1 MSRHKGEYKTH
12 EDTGAKDAPD
22 ADTAVRLGKT
32 GHGVPKKEE
41 WFIWEKKVYFL
52 YFVKVKDEDYLT
64 KTEKFCVPTLEHTVA
79 LLNKYI
85 GQSLMSVF
93 YLTDSTWY

>member
-1 MSRHKGEYKTH
+1 MLILFFPLGILALIFIALILMAILIGRYMSRHKGEYKTH

-41 WFIWEKKVYFL
+41 WFI
-52 YFVKVKDEDYLT
+52 
-64 KTEKFCVPTLEHTVA
+64 
-79 LLNKYI
+79 
-85 GQSLMSVF
+85 
-93 YLTDSTWY
+93 

>member
-1 MSRHKGEYKTH
+1 MAILIGRYMSRHKGEYKTH

-41 WFIWEKKVYFL
+41 WFIWDKKKFFIL
-52 YFVKVKDEDYLT
+52 LKVRGE
-64 KTEKFCVPTLEHTVA
+64 
-79 LLNKYI
+79 I
-85 GQSLMSVF
+85 I
-93 YLTDSTWY
+93 

>member
-1 MSRHKGEYKTH
+1 MIKKHTFLLFLGILALIFLALILMAILIGRYMSRHKGEYKTH

-41 WFIWEKKVYFL
+41 WFI
-52 YFVKVKDEDYLT
+52 
-64 KTEKFCVPTLEHTVA
+64 
-79 LLNKYI
+79 
-85 GQSLMSVF
+85 
-93 YLTDSTWY
+93 